1 MKYLKDKSKEFQ
13 SSSELQNISSEPKTA
28 VEMHTNLI
36 REEPGT
42 VEQLIAQPIRQ
53 DIGIF

>member
-1 MKYLKDKSKEFQ
+1 MKYLKDKSKEFR